1 MKVVTTIFLTI
12 TIFLQTFSTYIIQA
26 DFFLNRSYIAKNL
39 CVNREKPRMQCNGKC
54 YLSKKLKEQENQ
66 DQQVP
71 VSKNEQFNIQPFF
84 VPAPFLLMNT
94 SITIKVK
101 FFIKNDQA
109 IASFPEAIFHPPTA

>member
-84 VPAPFLLMNT
+84 VPAPFLLVNT
-94 SITIKVK
+94 GTAIKMK
-101 FFIKNDQA
+101 YFIKNDQA
-109 IASFPEAIFHPPTA
+109 VASFSHSIFHPPIV